1 VSGVDELEQRLA
13 ELQAERAEIAST
25 RTREDV
31 RVLAE
36 SWLSAALARTN
47 GAARGY
53 VLNGHVGPTE
63 VQAVLSEYLLESGA
77 LVDFIIAK
85 VEAEVELTNRDR
97 SARVKKLDAACAAA
111 EQEVREAARA
121 AALAEVERQFAG
133 EAA

>member
-85 VEAEVELTNRDR
+85 VEAEVVLTNRDR
-97 SARVKKLDAACAAA
+97 TAKVKKLESAIQACAL
-111 EQEVREAARA
+111 ELREARKK
-121 AALAEVERQFAG
+121 AALAEVEAEFA
-133 EAA
+133 A